1 MKVGDLVRFNGG
13 PVFNAAERHYAASG
27 VITGVTPE
35 GARTALSGTRSK
47 ASYTVL
53 WADGRITTEWFNY
66 LELLG

>member
-35 GARTALSGTRSK
+35 GARTALSGMRSRPFC
-47 ASYTVL
+47 TVL
-53 WADGRITTEWFNY
+53 WADGRTTTEWFIY
-66 LELLG
+66 LEALT

>member
-27 VITGVTPE
+27 VITGVTPT
-35 GARTALSGTRSK
+35 GARTASTGTRSK

-53 WADGRITTEWFNY
+53 WADGRITTEWFSY
-66 LELLG
+66 LEALT